1 MELIT
6 KLLCLNLES
15 VKRLRDAGIPIATG
29 TDIGPPWNEIG
40 VHLEMELL
48 VRAGLTPLEAIR
60 AATLEGA
67 RCLGAEKDLGT
78 VETGKLADFI
88 LVDGDPSQ
96 DIRCTR
102 EIQLIVL
109 GGQPYTRQEIL
120 DRVRR

>member
-1 MELIT
+1 VNVPT
-6 KLLCLNLES
+6 ACAS
-15 VKRLRDAGIPIATG
+15 GAGGLYPK
-29 TDIGPPWNEIG
+29 
-40 VHLEMELL
+40 MELL
-48 VRAGLTPLEAIR
+48 VKAGLTPIEAIR

-67 RCLGAEKDLGT
+67 RCLGAERDLGT

-96 DIRCTR
+96 DIRRTK
-102 EIQLIVL
+102 EVQLIVL